1 MKMKGFVFV
10 VALLAGTISAQG
22 TQIYFRGGIDADYT
36 KVGNWLSNDF
46 ATVSAYVPGLADIAE
61 IHSGAILVTPVISS
75 SAPDVGTLHIGSN
88 SPEGSLIV
96 VDGGSINAGTLR
108 VGQAATGTLTMT
120 GGLIEGSLLN
130 VGYNAGTGIVDMSG
144 NSILHYNQVDFS
156 QGASGVVNMEDNA
169 RFRVTSIS
177 GVAADALIDNGN
189 ILATNAGSGKS
200 VEWNWISAGGYV
212 EYTVIPEPATLG
224 LMSLLGGG
232 LLWFRHRFGA

>member
-1 MKMKGFVFV
+1 MKISKYLVIA
-10 VALLAGTISAQG
+10 ALLVGTISAQG

-46 ATVSAYVPGLADIAE
+46 ATVSAYVPGLGDIAE

-108 VGQAATGTLTMT
+108 VGQAAIGTLSMT
-120 GGLIEGSLLN
+120 GGLIEGALLN
-130 VGYNAGTGIVDMSG
+130 VGYNGGTGIVDLSG
-144 NSILHYNQVDFS
+144 NSIIHYNQVDFS
-156 QGASGVVNMEDNA
+156 SGASGTANMADNA
-169 RFRVTSIS
+169 KFRVTSIS
-177 GVAADALIDNGN
+177 GAAADALIDNGN
-189 ILATNAGSGKS
+189 ILASNAGAGKPI
-200 VEWNWISAGGYV
+200 EWNWIPAGGYV

-224 LMSLLGGG
+224 MVALLGGG
-232 LLWFRHRFGA
+232 LLWIRYRFKI